1 MDANECIFSVSY
13 SDDVFVYLTL
23 PLNCAVVIQRSEKS
37 EEKKKPERISMFS
50 RSLLIP
56 QLHGIIK

>member
-13 SDDVFVYLTL
+13 SDDVFVYITL

-37 EEKKKPERISMFS
+37 EEKKTERISMFS